1 MKIFVVGSLN
11 MDLVIKAPFMP
22 ENGMTI
28 GGEGFMTNPG
38 GKGANQAAAIGKL
51 GGNVRMVGCVGEAFG
66 DELKSVLEGY
76 GVDTRCVK
84 KLGGVSSGIAVI
96 VVVDGDNRIILDAGA
111 EAGDYLVAQLEIGL
125 PVVEYALEKAKEKG
139 MVTMLNPAP
148 AAELSE
154 KTLSFCDYFIPNQS
168 EAEFYTG
175 IRPADEVSAKKC
187 AEALAAKGVKN
198 VVVTMGAEG
207 SAYIGGGR
215 YVKVNAFRAEAVDTT
230 AAGDTYVG
238 ALAVRLSE
246 GADVEEAMIFASK
259 ASSVTVTRRGAQ
271 QSIPFRREVEAL

>member
-1 MKIFVVGSLN
+1 MRIFVVGSLN

-111 EAGDYLVAQLEIGL
+111 NARV
-125 PVVEYALEKAKEKG
+125 
-139 MVTMLNPAP
+139 
-148 AAELSE
+148 
-154 KTLSFCDYFIPNQS
+154 S
-168 EAEFYTG
+168 EALV
-175 IRPADEVSAKKC
+175 D
-187 AEALAAKGVKN
+187 EALA
-198 VVVTMGAEG
+198 E
-207 SAYIGGGR
+207 
-215 YVKVNAFRAEAVDTT
+215 AEA
-230 AAGDTYVG
+230 G
-238 ALAVRLSE
+238 
-246 GADVEEAMIFASK
+246 II
-259 ASSVTVTRRGAQ
+259 SSRNWRSGFPSWNMPWKRRKK
-271 QSIPFRREVEAL
+271 REW